1 MSIDREWIKKM
12 RYIYPVGYYSAIK
25 NNEIL
30 PFGAIWMDL
39 DIFLL
44 SEVSQREILH
54 GVAYLRI

>member
-1 MSIDREWIKKM
+1 MSIDREWIKK
-12 RYIYPVGYYSAIK
+12 RWYIYPVGYYLAIK

-39 DIFLL
+39 DIILL

-54 GVAYLRI
+54 DIAYLRI